1 MARILYTRGAKT
13 GGVMRA
19 ILGVIIAV
27 AVAWGGYW
35 FWGAAQ
41 LRSHAQAWLSEQ
53 GATGEISVIGFP
65 NRFDLTVTNP
75 AVQRDEIGYAAPFF
89 QVFAMTWKPWHLI
102 AAFAPTQDITFADQ
116 KLTLS
121 SPHILASVLMKPFGG
136 FALQELRLDGT
147 QVALVSSDSWRIDA
161 AQVTAAMDATADP
174 LLPRIGGRLTD
185 FTAPVPVAG
194 LSDMIALASLDA
206 NLRLDAPLDATTT
219 GRSILA
225 IDIRD
230 ARLIWGDFSLTVQGS
245 LAPDAAGLVSGDIR
259 LDLTGGTY
267 LPQILVA
274 LGLIS
279 PDQTGNLAKG
289 IAAMGGSGQFHVTL
303 SGGAIR
309 FGPIPVAAA
318 PRWPL

>member
-1 MARILYTRGAKT
+1 
-13 GGVMRA
+13 MRA

-27 AVAWGGYW
+27 ALVWCGYW

-41 LRSHAQAWLSEQ
+41 VRSNAQAWMTEQ

-65 NRFDLTVTNP
+65 NRFDLTVRKP
-75 AVQRDEIGYAAPFF
+75 SVQRDGNGYFAPFF

-102 AAFAPTQDITFADQ
+102 AAFAPTQDITLAEQ

-121 SPHILASVLMKPFGG
+121 SPQILASLQMNPFGG
-136 FALQELRLDGT
+136 FALRELRLDGT
-147 QVALVSSDSWRIDA
+147 EIALTSSENWQMNA
-161 AQVTAAMDATADP
+161 GQVTAAIDATADP
-174 LLPRIGGRLTD
+174 LRPRIGGRLTD
-185 FTAPVPVAG
+185 FTSPLPVDG
-194 LSDMIALASLDA
+194 LNALIALASLDA
-206 NLRLDAPLDATTT
+206 NLHLDAPLGVTTT

-230 ARLIWGDFSLTVQGS
+230 ARLIWGDFSVTLRGGLS
-245 LAPDAAGLVSGDIR
+245 PDAAGFFSGDIS
-259 LDLTGGTY
+259 LDLKGGTY

-289 IAAMGGSGQFHVTL
+289 IAAMGGSGQVNVTL

-309 FGPIPVAAA
+309 LGPIPVATA